1 MFTNCLITV
10 GGSVLSDPM
19 TRTSTLSKSGGKFD
33 AVVLRFIEQGLSAEE
48 TAVRMDMPIDFVMS
62 CLNKL

>member
-1 MFTNCLITV
+1 M
-10 GGSVLSDPM
+10 LSDPM
-19 TRTSTLSKSGGKFD
+19 TLTSTLSKSGGKFD

>member
-1 MFTNCLITV
+1 M
-10 GGSVLSDPM
+10 LSDPM
-19 TRTSTLSKSGGKFD
+19 TLTSTLSKSGGGKFD

-48 TAVRMDMPIDFVMS
+48 TAVRMDIPIDFVMS